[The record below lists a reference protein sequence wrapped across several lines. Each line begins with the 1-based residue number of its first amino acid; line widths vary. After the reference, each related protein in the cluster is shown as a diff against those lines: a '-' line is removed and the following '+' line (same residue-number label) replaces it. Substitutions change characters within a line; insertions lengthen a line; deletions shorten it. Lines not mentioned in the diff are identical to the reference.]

1 MNKEHLANTIEE
13 LIKKYGRKR
22 KIEELENVIKRAKE
36 LEREFIK
43 NGKIKDELIKHC
55 IYLAQIDLIYRA
67 GKIDKNMGIA
77 NEKDIEDLKNL
88 ISLVDDSVF
97 KSKKNCLLNPG
108 FNDLSLSA
116 DADRVIDQYHNKI
129 RGVRELADKA
139 KQISNRRGYLRT
151 RYGRHIRFPRG
162 YKSYKSSG
170 ILIQATSADINK
182 ENWCLIDEALDGRG
196 RMILNTHDSY
206 SLSCD
211 IDKWG
216 EANRDVR
223 RAVERDFLGVPLL
236 LDFNGMGPNWW
247 AALQDKGIDNVITVK
262 RNKRNRAN

>member
-1 MNKEHLANTIEE
+1 MNLTEFIKKDNIKNFFKEEFHKPEIVHTGTIKAEPLTENYSLVGTTFDYLLRFHLSRLNKTESGKWVAELSIEE

-116 DADRVIDQYHNKI
+116 DADLVIDDTLIDIKTTKYLSLSQNMFNQVIGYYLLYKK
-129 RGVRELADKA
+129 GGFGREKDINIK
-139 KQISNRRGYLRT
+139 YLGIYFS
-151 RYGRHIRFPRG
+151 RYGFLFKFPV
-162 YKSYKSSG
+162 SG
-170 ILIQATSADINK
+170 ILNLKKINFYTDFFI
-182 ENWCLIDEALDGRG
+182 EEARK
-196 RMILNTHDSY
+196 I
-206 SLSCD
+206 
-211 IDKWG
+211 K
-216 EANRDVR
+216 
-223 RAVERDFLGVPLL
+223 
-236 LDFNGMGPNWW
+236 
-247 AALQDKGIDNVITVK
+247 
-262 RNKRNRAN
+262 